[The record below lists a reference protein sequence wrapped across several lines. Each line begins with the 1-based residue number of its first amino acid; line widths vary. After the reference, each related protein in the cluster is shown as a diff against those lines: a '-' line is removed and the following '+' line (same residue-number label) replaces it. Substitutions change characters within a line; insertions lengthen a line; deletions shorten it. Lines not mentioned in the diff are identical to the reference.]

1 MARSWSLRRGHAS
14 GSFPHPGNVSMQ
26 SAWLTLLLGFAIVAV
41 VTLSAWFIHHHADDT
56 ESAAGPTVAES
67 QSVIASALASV
78 RPSVTPESAALRVGL
93 EYQPLS
99 DAVLARTSPLL
110 GQAEA
115 RLIGSQ
121 AEARLI
127 GIYRLIQQSK
137 PREALREAEALA
149 LDHPNFQLAQLVLG
163 DLLNLQTRP
172 VKQLGDVA
180 DTQALAAA
188 QQLQELRK
196 QSRRRL
202 AALTERPPEGAVP
215 SQFLALSSSSRHAIA
230 IDASRSRLYL
240 FENTAARSSDARGRV
255 SAAQMKLIADCY
267 MSVGSAGVDKRNEGD
282 LRTPLGVYHITSS
295 LDPEK
300 LPDLYGA
307 GALPL
312 NCPNALDT
320 QRGNIGSGIWLHGS
334 PSEQFARAP
343 QACEGCV
350 VLSNPDLQSLLALVS
365 VRTTPVVIATELQWV
380 RPETL
385 NAEREVF
392 EATLASWR
400 ELKSAGDLAQLQ
412 RLYSPRFDNRGQTL
426 ADWWPRVEDEVKA
439 MGARAQQVKDLS
451 VLRWRDQDDTLVVTF
466 GEVNE
471 GSRRGVT
478 KRQYWMREDNQW
490 KIIFE
495 GTV

>member
-14 GSFPHPGNVSMQ
+14 GSFPHPGTVSMQ

-41 VTLSAWFIHHHADDT
+41 VALSAWFIHHHADDT
-56 ESAAGPTVAES
+56 ESATGPTVAES
-67 QSVIASALASV
+67 PTLIASALASV

-99 DAVLARTSPLL
+99 DAALARTSPLF
-110 GQAEA
+110 G
-115 RLIGSQ
+115 Q

-127 GIYRLIQQSK
+127 GIYRFIQQSK

-188 QQLQELRK
+188 QQLQELRE

-255 SAAQMKLIADCY
+255 SAAQMKLIADYY

-312 NCPNALDT
+312 NYPNALDT
-320 QRGNIGSGIWLHGS
+320 QRGNTGSGIWLHGS

-385 NAEREVF
+385 NAEREAF

-439 MGARAQQVKDLS
+439 KGARAL
-451 VLRWRDQDDTLVVTF
+451 
-466 GEVNE
+466 
-471 GSRRGVT
+471 
-478 KRQYWMREDNQW
+478 
-490 KIIFE
+490 
-495 GTV
+495 

>member
-14 GSFPHPGNVSMQ
+14 GSFPHPGTVSMQ

-41 VTLSAWFIHHHADDT
+41 VALSAWFIHHHADDT
-56 ESAAGPTVAES
+56 ESATGPTVAES
-67 QSVIASALASV
+67 PTLIASALASV

-99 DAVLARTSPLL
+99 DAALARTSPLF
-110 GQAEA
+110 G
-115 RLIGSQ
+115 Q

-127 GIYRLIQQSK
+127 GIYRFIQQSK

-188 QQLQELRK
+188 QQLQELRE

-312 NCPNALDT
+312 NYPNALDT
-320 QRGNIGSGIWLHGS
+320 QRGNTGSGIWLHGS

-385 NAEREVF
+385 NAEREAF

-439 MGARAQQVKDLS
+439 KGARAASQRPLGAA
-451 VLRWRDQDDTLVVTF
+451 LAR
-466 GEVNE
+466 
-471 GSRRGVT
+471 SRRHLGGDF
-478 KRQYWMREDNQW
+478 R
-490 KIIFE
+490 
-495 GTV
+495 

>member
-1 MARSWSLRRGHAS
+1 
-14 GSFPHPGNVSMQ
+14 MQ

-41 VTLSAWFIHHHADDT
+41 VALSAWFIHHHADDT
-56 ESAAGPTVAES
+56 ESATGPTVAES
-67 QSVIASALASV
+67 PTLIASALASV

-99 DAVLARTSPLL
+99 DAALARTSPLF
-110 GQAEA
+110 G
-115 RLIGSQ
+115 Q

-127 GIYRLIQQSK
+127 GIYRFIQQSK

-188 QQLQELRK
+188 QQLQELRE

-255 SAAQMKLIADCY
+255 SAAQMKLIADYY

-312 NCPNALDT
+312 NYPNALDT
-320 QRGNIGSGIWLHGS
+320 QRGNTGSGIWLHGS

-385 NAEREVF
+385 NAEREAF

-439 MGARAQQVKDLS
+439 KGARAL
-451 VLRWRDQDDTLVVTF
+451 
-466 GEVNE
+466 
-471 GSRRGVT
+471 
-478 KRQYWMREDNQW
+478 
-490 KIIFE
+490 
-495 GTV
+495 

>member
-14 GSFPHPGNVSMQ
+14 GSFPHPGTVSMQ

-41 VTLSAWFIHHHADDT
+41 VALSAWFIHHHADDT

-67 QSVIASALASV
+67 PTLIASALASV

-99 DAVLARTSPLL
+99 DAALARTSPLF
-110 GQAEA
+110 G
-115 RLIGSQ
+115 Q

-127 GIYRLIQQSK
+127 GIYRFIQQSK

-188 QQLQELRK
+188 QQLQELRE

-255 SAAQMKLIADCY
+255 SAAQMKLIADYY

-312 NCPNALDT
+312 NYPNALDT
-320 QRGNIGSGIWLHGS
+320 QRGNTGSGIWLHGS

-385 NAEREVF
+385 NAEREAF

-439 MGARAQQVKDLS
+439 KGARAL
-451 VLRWRDQDDTLVVTF
+451 
-466 GEVNE
+466 
-471 GSRRGVT
+471 
-478 KRQYWMREDNQW
+478 
-490 KIIFE
+490 
-495 GTV
+495 